1 MIEKK
6 KKKVGRRHTAATSC
20 LIRIA
25 AQARSAKSY
34 PDSRTD
40 LVQDFAIFIRIKS
53 VSGQN
58 SKILSE
64 VGAPTA
70 RPLDDFRGSW

>member
-6 KKKVGRRHTAATSC
+6 KKKGGPPPHCRHLLSYPDCCTC
-20 LIRIA
+20 K
-25 AQARSAKSY
+25 AKSY

-40 LVQDFAIFIRIKS
+40 LIQDFGIFIRIKS
-53 VSGQN
+53 ISGQN

-70 RPLDDFRGSW
+70 RPLDDFRGS